1 MLRKKKKKTL
11 DSSPNLCYTTPMI
24 TRRDQIEA
32 ALLCAAIDT
41 GFKLT
46 INRHTGE
53 IIVKDLHGQA
63 DDFAIEF
70 SGDGFEDLDV
80 KALDTIENK
89 YLKTAH

>member
-1 MLRKKKKKTL
+1 MLRKKKKKTVDL
-11 DSSPNLCYTTPMI
+11 SPNLCYTTPMI
-24 TRRDQIEA
+24 TRREQITG
-32 ALLCAAIDT
+32 ALLCAGVDA

-70 SGDGFEDLDV
+70 SGDSFEDLDV

>member
-1 MLRKKKKKTL
+1 MLAEASIK
-11 DSSPNLCYTTPMI
+11 CYSCPMI

-70 SGDGFEDLDV
+70 SGDSFEDLDV